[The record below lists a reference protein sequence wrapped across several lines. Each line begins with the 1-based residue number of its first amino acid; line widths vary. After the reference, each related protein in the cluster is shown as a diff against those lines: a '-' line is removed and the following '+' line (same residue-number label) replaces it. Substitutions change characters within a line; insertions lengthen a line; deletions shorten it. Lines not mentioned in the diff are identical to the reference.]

1 MITAITAHVLCAG
14 LALAMQP
21 PPAAEPQPI
30 PAATPPSGPASNSGP
45 ASPAGPASPP
55 PVALPGPSAMD
66 ASSAEFL
73 DALEKAESD
82 LRTLKADVQ
91 YIKTFSELEGGGRH
105 IRRGS
110 IAYAARMNATS
121 SDQPARRGF
130 VVDMR
135 QLIVDDKLREERQQ
149 YIFDGTFLVE
159 RYEQEKRFIRR
170 RAVAEGSAR
179 DPMRI
184 GEGPFP
190 LPLGQRRADMVARF
204 EVSEV
209 ATNDGVPEGPA
220 FDGLRKL
227 LTGTR
232 QLRLVPRAGT
242 DQARDFRDIRLWY
255 RTSDLLPIFAM
266 TSNVDDTRAEVLLTN
281 IQRNPEIPAST
292 FSVEPPDAAAG
303 WDVQIVRE

>member
-1 MITAITAHVLCAG
+1 MTTLINSLVLCAG
-14 LALAMQP
+14 LALSLQP
-21 PPAAEPQPI
+21 T
-30 PAATPPSGPASNSGP
+30 ATPPAPSPAPASV
-45 ASPAGPASPP
+45 PASPP
-55 PVALPGPSAMD
+55 ATVVDPAPISAPGPSAMD
-66 ASSAEFL
+66 ASTAEFL
-73 DALEKAESD
+73 DSLEKAESD
-82 LRTLKADVQ
+82 LRTLRADLQ

-110 IAYAARMNATS
+110 IAYAARMNAS
-121 SDQPARRGF
+121 PSDLPARRGF

-170 RAVAEGSAR
+170 RAVAQGSTR

-209 ATNDGVPEGPA
+209 ATNDGLPEGPA

-227 LTGTR
+227 LAGTR
-232 QLRLVPRAGT
+232 QLRLVPRPGT

-281 IQRNPEIPAST
+281 IQRNPEVPAST
-292 FSVEPPDAAAG
+292 FSVEPPEASAG
-303 WDVQIVRE
+303 WEVQIVRE